1 MLCVCAHR
9 ARLNIHSWLR
19 GSDFTARRSGTT
31 TTTGTRKRTH
41 GISRGCWTSSG
52 WRTCLPTEQ
61 TIVVLPSDC
70 AVCVK
75 RSSSE
80 KSGRLKNSV
89 RGRPPCAL
97 RMVTM
102 LTRSRHAVVPAS
114 GPLADDG
121 NQGGVRAA
129 VPHARVLRRGTS
141 LCVVDSPL
149 TQALRVHRIT
159 TRIWAQN
166 EELRDRAK
174 KWRSAKHKKYGVR
187 QERVSRVFFDHM
199 DRDRDGYWVECVG
212 PCAL

>member
-1 MLCVCAHR
+1 
-9 ARLNIHSWLR
+9 
-19 GSDFTARRSGTT
+19 
-31 TTTGTRKRTH
+31 
-41 GISRGCWTSSG
+41 
-52 WRTCLPTEQ
+52 
-61 TIVVLPSDC
+61 
-70 AVCVK
+70 
-75 RSSSE
+75 
-80 KSGRLKNSV
+80 
-89 RGRPPCAL
+89 
-97 RMVTM
+97 M

-212 PCAL
+212 PCALGGGDRSCYSLVCAAFRLDIVFMAAYFNFKCTRDEVLCGAASTPTEHPVPHLHTSCGDADY